1 MTYTAYGDVLEC
13 VERARERGVRA
24 AAIVTSSFDGGFQV
38 RVSYLH
44 DGGVINASSDGWFT
58 TLTATSVSGVVVP
71 MSSGDLVGVVGEDA
85 VPAFLKNSNKSVS
98 LTEGKLS

>member
-1 MTYTAYGDVLEC
+1 MHMVYGDVLEC
-13 VERARERGVRA
+13 VERARERGVRC

-58 TLTATSVSGVVVP
+58 TLMATSSSGVVVP
-71 MSSGDLVGVVGEDA
+71 MSSGDLAEVLGEDA
-85 VPAFLKNSNKSVS
+85 VPAFLKNSNNSVT
-98 LTEGKLS
+98 LTKGNCHD